1 MSGVL
6 NGLRVLDLTD
16 ERGILCGKMLG
27 DLGAD
32 VVQIEPPGGSSA
44 RRIGPFDD
52 SGASLFWAA
61 YARNKRSLV
70 LDLASEAGRA
80 RLAELARGADFL
92 VESGAT
98 PEPSAHTLEALARAN
113 PRLICV
119 SIRPFGRSGPKAAWG
134 ASDLVVAAAAGVVLL
149 QGDDD
154 RPPVRVSCPQ
164 AFLHTGAE
172 AAVAALVAHAE
183 RRRSGRGQ
191 HVDVSAQVA
200 HAAATQG
207 EILTAIV
214 GEHPS
219 ARVGGGL
226 RLAGNVR
233 IRFTYPAKDGHV
245 SITHAFGAAMGPA
258 TQRLMAWLAEIGE
271 CEAELASKDWVSFGA
286 KLLKG
291 EESPEVLT
299 LAQERIAAATAKR
312 TKRELTEIAMARR
325 LLLAPSCTPADLLAS
340 EQFAA
345 RGFLERADGITLP
358 GRFAVLSRT
367 PIAPARRAPA
377 RGEHGAEIGAA
388 WAAPRAQAP
397 AVGPARAEA
406 APLAGLRVLD
416 FSWAIAGPTV
426 GRCFADYGATV
437 VKIESASHPDACR
450 TVRPFLKGRFG
461 SERSALFHTMNAG
474 KLQLGLDLSVPAARE
489 VILDLARWAD
499 LVVESFSP
507 GVMKRLGFDYA
518 SLARVNPRVVMLST
532 SLLGQSGPLSPLAG
546 YGNLGA
552 ALSGFLELTGWPDR
566 PPSGP
571 FAAYTDYISPRFAAC
586 AVLAALDHRERTGE
600 GQHIDISQVE
610 SSIHFLAPLVG
621 EASAT
626 GRVSTRA
633 GNADPAFRLHGVF
646 PAAGEDR
653 WIAIAAQTDAELRA
667 LARVLGCEP
676 EGLDERTLGAAT
688 ARFAADELAA
698 KLQAAGVPA
707 HGVASSADLA
717 ADPQLAERHHFVA
730 VEHPSVGPSTIEA
743 SRFALSRTPAARP
756 TRAPAL
762 GGDNERVLRELLGYG
777 DERIAE
783 LAIAGALQ

>member
-1 MSGVL
+1 L
-6 NGLRVLDLTD
+6 NGLRVLDLAD
-16 ERGILCGKMLG
+16 ERGILCGKILG

-32 VVQIEPPGGSSA
+32 VVQIEPPAGSSA
-44 RRIGPFDD
+44 RQVGPFDD
-52 SGASLFWAA
+52 AGASLFWAA
-61 YARNKRSLV
+61 YARNKRSVV
-70 LDLASEAGRA
+70 LDLAADGGRA
-80 RLAELARGADFL
+80 RLAELARQADFL
-92 VESGAT
+92 IESGAWAV
-98 PEPSAHTLEALARAN
+98 PAALALEELASAN
-113 PRLICV
+113 PRLITV
-119 SIRPFGRSGPKAAWG
+119 SITPFGRSGPKAAWAG
-134 ASDLVVAAAAGVVLL
+134 SDLVVAASAGVVLL

-154 RPPVRVSCPQ
+154 RPPVRVTSPQ
-164 AFLHTGAE
+164 AFLHAGAE

-191 HVDVSAQVA
+191 HVDVSAQIA

-214 GEHPS
+214 RDQPS

-271 CEAELASKDWVSFGA
+271 CEPELASKDWISFGA
-286 KLLKG
+286 RLLRG
-291 EESPEVLT
+291 EETPEVLT
-299 LAQERIAAATAKR
+299 RAQERIAAATAKR
-312 TKRELTEIAMARR
+312 TKQELTEIAMTKR

-340 EQFAA
+340 EQLAA
-345 RGFLERADGITLP
+345 RGFLERSGALTLP

-367 PIAPARRAPA
+367 PIEAARPAPRVGEHDGEIARSWSTPRAHAPAP
-377 RGEHGAEIGAA
+377 
-388 WAAPRAQAP
+388 
-397 AVGPARAEA
+397 GPAGA

-426 GRCFADYGATV
+426 GRTFADYGATV

-450 TVRPFLKGRFG
+450 TVRPFLGGRFG

-474 KLQLGLDLSVPAARE
+474 KLQLGLDLAVPASRD

-507 GVMKRLGFDYA
+507 GVMQRLGFDYA

-532 SLLGQSGPLSPLAG
+532 SLLGQTGPLSRLAG

-552 ALSGFLELTGWPDR
+552 ALAGFLELTGWPDR
-566 PPSGP
+566 APSGP
-571 FAAYTDYISPRFAAC
+571 FAAYTDYISPRFAAS

-610 SSIHFLAPLVG
+610 SSIHFLAAYVG
-621 EASAT
+621 ETSAT
-626 GRVSTRA
+626 GRVTTRS
-633 GNADPAFRLHGVF
+633 GNADPAFQLHGVF

-653 WIAIAAQTDAELRA
+653 WVAIAARGDAEVRA

-676 EGLDERTLGAAT
+676 EALDERALAAAT
-688 ARFAADELAA
+688 RPFAADELAA

-707 HGVASSADLA
+707 HAVASSADLA
-717 ADPQLAERHHFVA
+717 RDAQLLARDHFVA
-730 VEHPSVGPSTIEA
+730 VEHPGAGPSTIEA
-743 SRFALSRTPAARP
+743 SRFMLSRTPAARP
-756 TRAPAL
+756 TAAPAL
-762 GGDNERVLRELLGYG
+762 GGDNERVLRELLGYD
-777 DERIAE
+777 DERIGA
-783 LAIAGALQ
+783 LALAGALQ